1 MEYKEKYSQDI
12 YDDDEN
18 GDSGLM
24 NMEGKIKENK

>member
-24 NMEGKIKENK
+24 NMEGKIKENN

>member
-1 MEYKEKYSQDI
+1 MENKEKYSQDI